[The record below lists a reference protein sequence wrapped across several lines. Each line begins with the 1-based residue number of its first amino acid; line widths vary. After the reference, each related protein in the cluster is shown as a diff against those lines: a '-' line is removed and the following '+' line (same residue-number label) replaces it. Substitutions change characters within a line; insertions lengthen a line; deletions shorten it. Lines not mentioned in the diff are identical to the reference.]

1 MNTRVLGIVGVSALM
16 LLAGCKAKPSKPSRF
31 LYELTGQAEKFV
43 EGPAE
48 PREKVGAKPRK
59 RR

>member
-1 MNTRVLGIVGVSALM
+1 MKWG
-16 LLAGCKAKPSKPSRF
+16 KAKPSKPSRF
-31 LYELTGQAEKFV
+31 LYELTGQADKFV